1 MRLRLPCLG
10 TEVEMLPNYSL
21 HQADTLMCV
30 TCYLA
35 AELQVVLKE
44 LGHLRVQTR
53 LLHGGGVEASVI
65 IKQIVS
71 ERILRVP
78 SKQEVLQ

>member
-1 MRLRLPCLG
+1 MF
-10 TEVEMLPNYSL
+10 PNYSP
-21 HQADTLMCV
+21 HQADNLKCV

-35 AELQVVLKE
+35 AELQIVLKE
-44 LGHLRVQTR
+44 VGHLRVQTR

-71 ERILRVP
+71 ERIP
-78 SKQEVLQ
+78 SKQEVLQWHPFKSLF

>member
-1 MRLRLPCLG
+1 MGLRLPRLG
-10 TEVEMLPNYSL
+10 TEVEMLPNYSP
-21 HQADTLMCV
+21 HQADKLKCV

-65 IKQIVS
+65 M
-71 ERILRVP
+71 R
-78 SKQEVLQ
+78 